1 MSLRMPDIHVE
12 RSHSLGKE
20 AALKAA
26 LQVAE
31 RMKDKAQVNYR
42 VVGDVIEF
50 ERSGAKGRLVIA
62 PDKVSAEITLGLL
75 MKPMRGVIERK
86 IDDYF
91 ARYFT

>member
-20 AALKAA
+20 GALTAALK
-26 LQVAE
+26 VAE
-31 RMKDKAQVNYR
+31 RMKEKAQVNYR

-62 PDKVSAEITLGLL
+62 QDKVTAEIKLGLL
-75 MKPMRGVIERK
+75 MKPMRGVIEKK

-91 ARYFT
+91 ARYFG